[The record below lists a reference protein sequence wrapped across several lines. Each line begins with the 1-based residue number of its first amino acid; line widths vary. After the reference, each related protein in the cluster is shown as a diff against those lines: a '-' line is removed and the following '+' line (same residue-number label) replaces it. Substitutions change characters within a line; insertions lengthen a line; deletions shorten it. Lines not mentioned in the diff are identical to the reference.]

1 MARKKPIKYKVEDL
15 ISEYN
20 EDLYK
25 EVSAKIDIVLK
36 QQKGSWSAHIDK
48 DGVAIIG
55 YCKSEYPDAAFA
67 HELLHIKAELQGL
80 KDPYVRSN
88 EPDIDWSL
96 IRFFINQL
104 AHHRIYSEFYD
115 LGFSED
121 EFLHDNDFI
130 ETRNL
135 LKKDVPMI
143 ENIHKKLGEQL
154 DGFAILLPY
163 LVCISPNE
171 ISDEI
176 RLYKDRII
184 NIANPNFINEI
195 DEIISEWRTSN
206 RMDYCLTLARIFK
219 ACNKLKISFAPVTDD
234 KNEISAADV

>member
-1 MARKKPIKYKVEDL
+1 MARKKPVKYKVKDL

-25 EVSAKIDIVLK
+25 EVSGQIEIVLK

-48 DGVAIIG
+48 EGVAIIG
-55 YCKSEYPDAAFA
+55 YCKSGYPDAAFA
-67 HELLHIKAELQGL
+67 HELLHIKAELKGL
-80 KDPYVRSN
+80 KDPFVRSN
-88 EPDIDWSL
+88 EQDVDRSL

-115 LGFSED
+115 LGFAED
-121 EFLHDNDFI
+121 EFLNDNDFS

-135 LKKDVPMI
+135 LKRDVPMI
-143 ENIHKKLGEQL
+143 ENIYKQLGEQL
-154 DGFAILLPY
+154 DGLAILLPY

-171 ISDEI
+171 TSDEI
-176 RLYKDRII
+176 KIYKGRIV
-184 NIANPNFINEI
+184 NIANPIFIKQI
-195 DEIISEWRTSN
+195 DEIISEWTLSN
-206 RMDYCLTLARIFK
+206 RMDYSLTLAKIFK

-234 KNEISAADV
+234 QNEISATNV